1 MAGGRLK
8 NKVVSG
14 VVWSMSEKAG
24 TMLLQM
30 VVSIIV
36 ARRLMPEDF
45 GVMAIMTFFT
55 SISLAIVDSG
65 FSQTLIRK
73 QSPTADEYRSVQ
85 IFNIAAAAV
94 LYLVLVALSPAIA
107 SFYGY
112 PVIADIAPVL
122 MLLLPINAMCVVQ
135 NAVFMREFRFAMIS
149 KIVFLSSFVSG
160 AVAIGMALAGCG
172 VWSLVAQRLTA
183 MAVKA
188 ALFALV
194 GRRPGGSFS
203 VRSLRGM
210 APYSMRL
217 LATDLIA
224 AVYNNIAQL
233 IIGKTYSATALG
245 YFSQAQKLKD
255 LPVTST
261 VQSVQN
267 VTFPALAE
275 LEGDR
280 RKFDE
285 SYRQILM
292 ITAFVMFP
300 LMAGLISIAPDM
312 FRLLLGQKWMP
323 TVPYFEIV
331 CLCGLCY
338 PLSVVAYNVL
348 KPRSDG
354 AIILRLEVLKKIVMT
369 AILAYVFI
377 VPHSIEAVAWGV
389 AAMSAVELAVNLVA
403 ARRYTTL
410 PLSRIFTTLL
420 PTIATTA
427 VMFASV
433 AAVGKL
439 AAGHSVGLRLFECIA
454 AGAAVYTLLSLLL
467 RSEAMLET
475 VKIVRR
481 IYRH

>member
-1 MAGGRLK
+1 
-8 NKVVSG
+8 
-14 VVWSMSEKAG
+14 
-24 TMLLQM
+24 
-30 VVSIIV
+30 
-36 ARRLMPEDF
+36 
-45 GVMAIMTFFT
+45 
-55 SISLAIVDSG
+55 
-65 FSQTLIRK
+65 
-73 QSPTADEYRSVQ
+73 
-85 IFNIAAAAV
+85 
-94 LYLVLVALSPAIA
+94 
-107 SFYGY
+107 
-112 PVIADIAPVL
+112 
-122 MLLLPINAMCVVQ
+122 
-135 NAVFMREFRFAMIS
+135 
-149 KIVFLSSFVSG
+149 
-160 AVAIGMALAGCG
+160 
-172 VWSLVAQRLTA
+172 
-183 MAVKA
+183 
-188 ALFALV
+188 
-194 GRRPGGSFS
+194 
-203 VRSLRGM
+203 
-210 APYSMRL
+210 
-217 LATDLIA
+217 
-224 AVYNNIAQL
+224 
-233 IIGKTYSATALG
+233 
-245 YFSQAQKLKD
+245 
-255 LPVTST
+255 
-261 VQSVQN
+261 
-267 VTFPALAE
+267 
-275 LEGDR
+275 
-280 RKFDE
+280 
-285 SYRQILM
+285 M

-348 KPRSDG
+348 KTRSDG

-427 VMFASV
+427 VMFAAV

-439 AAGHSVGLRLFECIA
+439 TAGHSVGLRLFECIA

-475 VKIVRR
+475 IKIVRR

>member
-1 MAGGRLK
+1 MASGRLK

-85 IFNIAAAAV
+85 IFNIAAAVV

-107 SFYGY
+107 TFYGY

-160 AVAIGMALAGCG
+160 AVAI
-172 VWSLVAQRLTA
+172 
-183 MAVKA
+183 AVKA

-203 VRSLRGM
+203 VKSLRGM

-300 LMAGLISIAPDM
+300 LMAGLIAIAPDM

-348 KPRSDG
+348 KTRSDG

-369 AILAYVFI
+369 AILAYVFL

-427 VMFASV
+427 VMFAAV

-481 IYRH
+481 IYRRQ

>member
-1 MAGGRLK
+1 MK

-172 VWSLVAQRLTA
+172 VWSLVAQRLTPWPSRPPSSRSSA
-183 MAVKA
+183 DAPA
-188 ALFALV
+188 A
-194 GRRPGGSFS
+194 
-203 VRSLRGM
+203 
-210 APYSMRL
+210 
-217 LATDLIA
+217 
-224 AVYNNIAQL
+224 
-233 IIGKTYSATALG
+233 
-245 YFSQAQKLKD
+245 
-255 LPVTST
+255 
-261 VQSVQN
+261 
-267 VTFPALAE
+267 
-275 LEGDR
+275 
-280 RKFDE
+280 
-285 SYRQILM
+285 
-292 ITAFVMFP
+292 AF
-300 LMAGLISIAPDM
+300 
-312 FRLLLGQKWMP
+312 R
-323 TVPYFEIV
+323 
-331 CLCGLCY
+331 
-338 PLSVVAYNVL
+338 
-348 KPRSDG
+348 
-354 AIILRLEVLKKIVMT
+354 
-369 AILAYVFI
+369 
-377 VPHSIEAVAWGV
+377 
-389 AAMSAVELAVNLVA
+389 
-403 ARRYTTL
+403 
-410 PLSRIFTTLL
+410 
-420 PTIATTA
+420 
-427 VMFASV
+427 
-433 AAVGKL
+433 
-439 AAGHSVGLRLFECIA
+439 
-454 AGAAVYTLLSLLL
+454 
-467 RSEAMLET
+467 
-475 VKIVRR
+475 
-481 IYRH
+481 